1 MYIYLVS
8 FENTE
13 KRLLFAVA
21 KNVKETFG
29 FDVRV
34 SWVASPFKYAYNAQ
48 RKQYI
53 AERVVD
59 YLSTLNYPRLV
70 RMLAILSSDLY
81 AGDLEFVFGF
91 GIKRDAVVSTFRLW
105 ATEERLFFERV
116 FKVVNLTLG
125 KTFGLD
131 YCKDRKCVMHP
142 YFSLTDM
149 DAKAKNFCTYCKTKL
164 EATLSQL
171 TL

>member
-1 MYIYLVS
+1 MYIYIVS

-34 SWVASPFKYAYNAQ
+34 SWVAGSFKCAYDSQ
-48 RKQYI
+48 RKQYM
-53 AERVVD
+53 AEKVVE
-59 YLSTLNYPRLV
+59 YLSTLNYPGLV
-70 RMLAILSSDLY
+70 RMLAVLSSDLY
-81 AGDLEFVFGF
+81 AKDLEFVFGF
-91 GIKRDAVVSTFRLW
+91 GVKRDAVVSTFRLC

-116 FKVVNLTLG
+116 FKVVNLALG

-131 YCKDRKCVMHP
+131 YCKDHKCVMNPH
-142 YFSLTDM
+142 FSLTDI
-149 DAKAKNFCTYCKTKL
+149 DAKTKNFCDYCKTKL
-164 EATLSQL
+164 KTALSQL